1 MVLRSQPLPEYS
13 SSLPRA
19 CLLSGALL
27 GRLMSNDGSAL
38 ATFAVTVKVF
48 FFHHNKT
55 EVVIGVTQVRTS
67 LHFGKGGG
75 VETNFFR
82 FPGLLQT
89 YATVPDFEFK
99 MTTQIFLRTTKLEDV
114 NACGYSTWRGW

>member
-1 MVLRSQPLPEYS
+1 MVLRSQTLPEYL

-38 ATFAVTVKVF
+38 ATFAVTVKAF

-55 EVVIGVTQVRTS
+55 AVVIGVTQVRTS
-67 LHFGKGGG
+67 LHFGKGRGG
-75 VETNFFR
+75 GGLELFF
-82 FPGLLQT
+82 FVLQ
-89 YATVPDFEFK
+89 
-99 MTTQIFLRTTKLEDV
+99 
-114 NACGYSTWRGW
+114 GYYELMRQSLTLSLK